1 MTDIALVY
9 RQSTASADFAMSAG
23 SLLTDDGLETAMIVS
38 LFTDRRARADDPLP
52 YAGADRR
59 GWWGDVANDDDA
71 DEIGSR
77 LWLLEREK
85 MTVAVATRARDYVVE
100 ALSWM
105 ITDQVV
111 HSVDVETAIVPI
123 SAQHPLGALAIGVT
137 LTRPDGPARE
147 RYDFIWSATER
158 NLAA

>member
-9 RQSTASADFAMSAG
+9 DQSTASADFVMSAG
-23 SLLTDDGLETAMIVS
+23 SLLTDDGLVSAMIVS
-38 LFTDRRARADDPLP
+38 LFTDRRARTDDPLP

-59 GWWGDVANDDDA
+59 GWWGDIANDDPA

-85 MTVAVATRARDYVVE
+85 MTVAVATRARDYVAE
-100 ALSWM
+100 ALAWM

-111 HSVDVETAIVPI
+111 RSVDVVTEIIPI
-123 SAQHPLGALAIGVT
+123 SDQHPLGALAIAVT

-147 RYDFIWSATER
+147 RYDFTWSATER